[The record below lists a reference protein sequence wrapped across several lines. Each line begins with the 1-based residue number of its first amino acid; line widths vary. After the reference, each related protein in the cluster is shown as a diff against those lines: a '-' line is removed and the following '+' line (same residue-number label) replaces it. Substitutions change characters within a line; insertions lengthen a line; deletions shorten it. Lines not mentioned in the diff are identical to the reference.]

1 MFQIK
6 ICGVTSAADAQVVA
20 DAGADCV
27 GLNFYPPSVRFLAPE
42 RAEDVVAIIP
52 DGLTMVGVFV
62 NASIDEIRN
71 AAARLTLDFVQLHGD
86 EPPEF
91 IAALAG
97 VSVIKAFRLG
107 PAGLSPVSQYLEAC
121 YQLAAMP
128 AMVLLDAFQPGAYG
142 GTGKEVDWSAAREYH
157 DLGAGPALIL
167 AGGLSPENVAEAIR
181 VVRPAAVDVASG
193 VEGSPGIKDPAKASA
208 FVAAAHGLFAETMRC
223 RSKDD

>member
-1 MFQIK
+1 VFQIK

-42 RAEDVVAIIP
+42 RAEEGGAIIP
-52 DGLTMVGVFV
+52 DGLAKVGVFV

-107 PAGLSPVSQYLEAC
+107 PA
-121 YQLAAMP
+121 
-128 AMVLLDAFQPGAYG
+128 
-142 GTGKEVDWSAAREYH
+142 
-157 DLGAGPALIL
+157 
-167 AGGLSPENVAEAIR
+167 
-181 VVRPAAVDVASG
+181 
-193 VEGSPGIKDPAKASA
+193 
-208 FVAAAHGLFAETMRC
+208 
-223 RSKDD
+223 